1 VAERSELQQE
11 GDHRRRGEILVALAA
26 VAWSTAGVL
35 QRELDADVLTQVAVR
50 AFFAMLALLVF
61 VAVAERGRIV
71 KAFRQAGKA
80 GLGFAFCLAVAS
92 STFIAALEYTTVA
105 NVLFLQAASPML
117 AAALAWFFLGERVA
131 RREALAMIL
140 ALVGAAVMIAG
151 PRGSDLTGIGLALV
165 MTLAFSV
172 ALVIAR
178 HRRDVSMAPGACLAQ
193 VVVFVVTIWF
203 ADFGRLDGHD
213 VGVLFLLGA
222 FQMGLG
228 LALLTAGARHL
239 PAAEVALITLLEVV
253 LGPLWVWI
261 ALTEIPA
268 ATTLAGGAII
278 LAAVM
283 IQTRVARRRSAAVT
297 EP

>member
-1 VAERSELQQE
+1 MAKRSELQRE

-61 VAVAERGRIV
+61 VAVAERGRIA
-71 KAFRQAGKA
+71 KAFRRAGKA

-178 HRRDVSMAPGACLAQ
+178 HRRDVSMASGACLAQ

-203 ADFGRLDGHD
+203 ADVGRLDGHD

-253 LGPLWVWI
+253 LGPLWVWV
-261 ALTEIPA
+261 AFAETPA
-268 ATTLAGGAII
+268 TTTLAGGAVI
-278 LAAVM
+278 LAAVVV
-283 IQTRVARRRSAAVT
+283 QTRVARRRPAAVP